1 MVGFANRHG
10 RRREA
15 SVMRQGFRAIV
26 QPGDTT
32 HRAGYIAVQLA
43 LLVLMVIAASSASCL
58 TSKLPTAADFPTC
71 RYSEAIHDADASLL
85 RQKAPTRFKLMP
97 SRYMLIV
104 QAARGYHC
112 SGAVTVAFNG
122 HNYLQAG
129 MNDDAGIV
137 ELIPLLASST
147 GMSLADTFD
156 LTEFMVISSGIL
168 IGYAGFWRLYPDR
181 WARWVG
187 VVVFLCLGLAEA
199 TVADVYIFQTSPLI
213 AGTPWILHFALTS
226 KTCALNVS
234 AALLAFCCSWC
245 SWVRSGTTLI
255 CLAFL
260 ITLFICRYRIQKI
273 FLPLLLILLGCVAPV
288 LFMRHLLARRDNLL
302 ATLGDTTTTTNSH
315 LLWHTI
321 YIGLGFV
328 PNSVVPEY
336 KDAVAVDRVR
346 SIDPRVPF
354 GSKEYEI
361 ILKHEVWNLAKR
373 RPMLLLENLAAKVG
387 VLMFSA
393 WILLF
398 PARRALFAERKVL
411 WLDAA
416 FVLATGMSAMNV
428 VVAVPRPRYLL
439 TFLCLTLLYSSV
451 KVCRAH
457 LLATG
462 NKTPVVQQQQGMV

>member
-1 MVGFANRHG
+1 MYYKFAT
-10 RRREA
+10 A
-15 SVMRQGFRAIV
+15 
-26 QPGDTT
+26 
-32 HRAGYIAVQLA
+32 
-43 LLVLMVIAASSASCL
+43 VLMVIAGSSGRCS
-58 TSKLPTAADFPTC
+58 TGKLPTAADLPTC
-71 RYSEAIHDADASLL
+71 RYSDSVQDADASLL

-97 SRYMLIV
+97 SRYLQIEE
-104 QAARGYHC
+104 AARGYHC

-129 MNDDAGIV
+129 MNDDAGIA

-147 GMSLADTFD
+147 GVSLADTFD
-156 LTEFMVISSGIL
+156 LTEFIVISSGIL

-187 VVVFLCLGLAEA
+187 TVVFLCLGIAQA

-213 AGTPWILHFALTS
+213 AGIPWVLHFALS
-226 KTCALNVS
+226 SRTCALNGS

-245 SWVRSGTTLI
+245 SFVRSGTTLI
-255 CLAFL
+255 CMAFL
-260 ITLFICRYRIQKI
+260 ITLFIGRYRVQKF
-273 FLPLLLILLGCVAPV
+273 FLALLLILLGCIAPM
-288 LFMRHLLARRDNLL
+288 LFMRHLLARRDHLL
-302 ATLGDTTTTTNSH
+302 ATLDDTTTTRNSH

-321 YIGLGFV
+321 YIGLGFI

-336 KDAVAVDRVR
+336 KDAVAVEKVR

-354 GSKEYEI
+354 GSDEYEI

-387 VLMFSA
+387 VLVLSA

-398 PARRALFAERKVL
+398 PSRRALFAEREVL

-416 FVLATGMSAMNV
+416 FVAAIGMSAMNV
-428 VVAVPRPRYLL
+428 IVALPRPRYLL
-439 TFLCLTLLYSSV
+439 TFLCLTFLYSSV
-451 KVCRAH
+451 KVCRAR

-462 NKTPVVQQQQGMV
+462 NKTPVVQQQHGKV